1 MGLHWH
7 GWDYIGMDGI
17 AAGIDGN
24 ASGMDGIWMASRWH
38 GWGEVRWQFC
48 PKQESAAAAVM
59 PTGVQC
65 TSKLD
70 YCKAAGARFCTTVQS
85 ENDGQR
91 QCLRLFWASSSPAS
105 SSFSLEISE
114 IIISWMAS

>member
-1 MGLHWH
+1 MVEILLLAWIGLQLGWIKL
-7 GWDYIGMDGI
+7 GWDCQWHEWHTNGMDGIAIGMDGIATGMDGI

-85 ENDGQR
+85 
-91 QCLRLFWASSSPAS
+91 AK
-105 SSFSLEISE
+105 
-114 IIISWMAS
+114 

>member
-1 MGLHWH
+1 MAEMGLPLEWMGLPLTWMGLHWH

-48 PKQESAAAAVM
+48 PKQESAAAVM

-70 YCKAAGARFCTTVQS
+70 NCKAAGARFCTTVQS
-85 ENDGQR
+85 
-91 QCLRLFWASSSPAS
+91 AK
-105 SSFSLEISE
+105 
-114 IIISWMAS
+114 